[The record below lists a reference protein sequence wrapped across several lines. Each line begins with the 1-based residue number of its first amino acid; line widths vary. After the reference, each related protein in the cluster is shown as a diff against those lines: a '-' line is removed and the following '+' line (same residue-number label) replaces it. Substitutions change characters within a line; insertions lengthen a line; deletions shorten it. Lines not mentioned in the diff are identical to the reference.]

1 MVPMTHPIRLAEGTD
16 LDALVTL
23 EEACFTVPWSRK
35 SFEAELFGNQF
46 SRLFVVP
53 HPEEQESACPI
64 IAYVCCWLVFD
75 ELRFLNLAVAE
86 KFRRQGLAKAL
97 IEKAIAHAIEEG
109 CGRGLLEVR
118 ESNHHARNLY
128 QSFNFK
134 VYANR
139 KGYYTNPDEDAI
151 LMALDPIASSRLPGT
166 SSPQERNLNP
176 T

>member
-1 MVPMTHPIRLAEGTD
+1 MLPMIHPIRLAEGSD

-23 EEACFTVPWSRK
+23 EESCFTVPWSRK
-35 SFEAELFGNQF
+35 SFEAELSGNQF

-53 HPEEQESACPI
+53 HPEEHEPVFPI
-64 IAYVCCWLVFD
+64 IAYACCWLVFD

-97 IEKAIAHAIEEG
+97 IEKAIVHAREEG

-118 ESNHHARNLY
+118 ESNHRARNLY

-134 VYANR
+134 VYATR

-151 LMALDPIASSRLPGT
+151 LMALEPLASSLLNGT
-166 SSPQERNLNP
+166 SSLGREV
-176 T
+176 